1 MLFHFIKKY
10 PFDFLIILFLIGSVT
25 SLNNWIASYFSIS
38 LTRIGILSIF
48 LVSSYLLLNINI
60 IMQLLQNRTMLVFL
74 LFFLIVPIM
83 TLPISPMGSDLRS
96 VSIYLLNIAHI
107 LSFMIIMLKFPL
119 RIIGIIALASLL
131 ITYTGT
137 FISVLN
143 PAFFDCQFDANILQ
157 SGGAT
162 SAEAGTKLIQGRAFG
177 FLIEPNMLGSNII
190 CLTLIYVCF
199 YKTKYAFTKLLFLGM
214 SFLAILLTGSRG
226 ATLSYIVF
234 LLVLSIYYSKYGIP
248 LTLRRAST
256 NFVLLL
262 SLLSVLVGVFF
273 ISQIV
278 TSKTTVELNKTN
290 MYYESP
296 AERIIRFMK
305 GDTRD
310 NGLENSRLSLMRN
323 YFHEVISYPA
333 PRGLFAMDY
342 NYLSDKKI
350 GGSHNEF
357 LRVAY
362 DLSIFYLL
370 SMLIYFAFF
379 FFGRNRYAL
388 HYSPP
393 FLFLALCVI
402 FIGCMTSHTIS
413 VEKHYGLVLAA
424 AITIKILLQKRPV
437 YIE

>member
-1 MLFHFIKKY
+1 MVFSFIKKN
-10 PFDFLIILFLIGSVT
+10 PFDFLIIFFLICSVT

-48 LVSSYLLLNINI
+48 LVSSYLLININI
-60 IMQLLQNRTMLVFL
+60 IMQLLQNRTMWVFL

-83 TLPISPMGSDLRS
+83 TLPFSPMSRDLRS
-96 VSIYLLNIAHI
+96 ISIYLLNIAHI
-107 LSFMIIMLKFPL
+107 LSFMVIMLKFPL
-119 RIIGIIALASLL
+119 RIIGILALVSLL
-131 ITYTGT
+131 IAYAGA
-137 FISVLN
+137 FLSVWN
-143 PAFFDCQFDANILQ
+143 PSLFDYQFDANILQ
-157 SGGAT
+157 SSGAT

-177 FLIEPNMLGSNII
+177 FLIEPNTLGSNII
-190 CLTLIYVCF
+190 CLTLVYVCF
-199 YKTKYAFTKLLFLGM
+199 YKTKYAFTKLLFLGI

-226 ATLSYIVF
+226 ATLNYMVF
-234 LLVLSIYYSKYGIP
+234 LLVLSIYYLKHGIP
-248 LTLRRAST
+248 LTLKRVST

-278 TSKTTVELNKTN
+278 TSKTTAELNKTN

-296 AERIIRFMK
+296 TERIIRFMK
-305 GDTRD
+305 GDTED
-310 NGLENSRLSLMRN
+310 NGSENSRLSLIRH
-323 YFHEVISYPA
+323 YFHEVISYPI

-342 NYLSDKKI
+342 NYYSNKKI

-357 LRVAY
+357 LRIAY
-362 DLSIFYLL
+362 ELSILCLL

-379 FFGRNRYAL
+379 FFGKNRYTL

-393 FLFLALCVI
+393 FLFLAFCVI
-402 FIGCMTSHTIS
+402 FIGCMLSHTVS